1 MKKTLFGLA
10 VAALAV
16 SAYADDTTMK
26 TGFKDLDANG
36 DGKLSSAEVSSQS
49 MLSRDFSTIDGDG
62 DGFVSETEYA
72 GWSTKSDASPASE
85 PTPETDSPNPGQ

>member
-1 MKKTLFGLA
+1 MKRTLLGLVVAA
-10 VAALAV
+10 VAL
-16 SAYADDTTMK
+16 SANAGDDMMK

-49 MLSRDFSTIDGDG
+49 TLSREFKALDQDG

-72 GWSTKSDASPASE
+72 SWSTKSKAPADKPA
-85 PTPETDSPNPGQ
+85 PTTN

>member
-1 MKKTLFGLA
+1 MKRTLFGLV
-10 VAALAV
+10 VAAAAL
-16 SAYADDTTMK
+16 SANAADDMK

-49 MLSRDFSTIDGDG
+49 MLSKDFKAIDSNG

-72 GWSTKSDASPASE
+72 GWSAKSPAPADTTE
-85 PTPETDSPNPGQ
+85 PKPTN

>member
-16 SAYADDTTMK
+16 SAYADDTMK

-85 PTPETDSPNPGQ
+85 PAPETDSPSTGQ

>member
-1 MKKTLFGLA
+1 MKGTLLGLVVAA
-10 VAALAV
+10 VAF
-16 SAYADDTTMK
+16 SASADSTMK

-49 MLSRDFSTIDGDG
+49 MLSRDFSTVDSDG

-72 GWSTKSDASPASE
+72 GWSAKSKTETEPA
-85 PTPETDSPNPGQ
+85 PTTNPPGTSQ

>member
-1 MKKTLFGLA
+1 MKRTLFGLVVAA
-10 VAALAV
+10 VAL
-16 SAYADDTTMK
+16 SANAADDMK

-49 MLSRDFSTIDGDG
+49 MLSRDFKTIDSNG

-72 GWSTKSDASPASE
+72 GWSAKSPGAADTTE
-85 PTPETDSPNPGQ
+85 PKPTTNP

>member
-1 MKKTLFGLA
+1 MKRTLFGLVVAA
-10 VAALAV
+10 VAL
-16 SAYADDTTMK
+16 SANAADDMK

-49 MLSRDFSTIDGDG
+49 MLSKDFKAIDSNG

-72 GWSTKSDASPASE
+72 GWSAKSPAPADTTE
-85 PTPETDSPNPGQ
+85 PKPTTNP